1 MEDRGKP
8 GKTMRASV
16 WEQLQ
21 VRRQETRQRGQEL
34 KGAGQARK
42 WGALKHEAGEV
53 RVEVKAQRGRLWSTL
68 WAGQEEKPEQKL

>member
-1 MEDRGKP
+1 MEGRGKP
-8 GKTMRASV
+8 GKTMRAGV
-16 WEQLQ
+16 WEQRQ

-42 WGALKHEAGEV
+42 WGALKNEAGEV
-53 RVEVKAQRGRLWSTL
+53 GVEVKAQSGRLWSKL